1 MRARLCALAAVSGLA
16 VAAFPAHAATTKPK
30 PQITD
35 PTGDANGIN
44 GQSIVNGL
52 PSVGTGPAEFAPADI
67 TSVTFASTFTTKKVH
82 GRVIKTP
89 TGFTLTLALAAAPTD
104 PEVEYR
110 VSAAA
115 AGCTNVFFEYGTD
128 VATHGSDVRCPASV
142 AASKAYTAGPA
153 KVSGNTIT
161 WTLSTKA
168 FPVGTTFSSLNAQ
181 TRFNP
186 AIITAPAFDD
196 ASSSGT
202 FTVGK

>member
-1 MRARLCALAAVSGLA
+1 MRARLCALAAVGGLA
-16 VAAFPAHAATTKPK
+16 IAAFPAHAATTKVK

-82 GRVIKTP
+82 KRVIKTP
-89 TGFTLTLALAAAPTD
+89 TGFTLTLALAAPPTD

-115 AGCTNVFFEYGTD
+115 AGCASVFFEYGTD
-128 VATHGSDVRCPASV
+128 VATKGTDVRCPSSV
-142 AASKAYTAGPA
+142 AASTSYTVGPA

-186 AIITAPAFDD
+186 AVLTAPAFDD
-196 ASSSGT
+196 ASSAAT
-202 FTVGK
+202 YTVGK